1 MSARVTS
8 RPRLDGLQ
16 AQLEATSRGDASA
29 FADLYGSVAP
39 RIYGLV
45 LRILKDP
52 HQSEE
57 VTQEILLEVWRTAAR
72 FDPVRGT
79 AQSWLMTMAHHRAV
93 DRVRSAESRRRLDTA
108 DVEGTPR
115 ENPFDATAAAALAF
129 LEGQTVRAALATLA
143 PAKREAIELAYFEGH
158 TYTEVAQLLSIPLG
172 TAKSRI
178 RDGLIQLRDELTA
191 SAQPTQSTPAAQPTP
206 AEQPQALS
214 GTASTP

>member
-79 AQSWLMTMAHHRAV
+79 AQTWMMTMAHHRAV
-93 DRVRSAESRRRLDTA
+93 DRVRSAEARRRLDTA
-108 DVEGTPR
+108 DIEGTPR
-115 ENPFDATAAAALAF
+115 EIPFDATAAAALAF
-129 LEGQTVRAALATLA
+129 LEAQTVRAALATLS

-191 SAQPTQSTPAAQPTP
+191 AAQP
-206 AEQPQALS
+206 EQAARSEQLRALS
-214 GTASTP
+214 GTVSPR